1 MPRRGRGVVEILAV
15 MVVGVLVGATVFPE
29 RLKGLNEKLT
39 LAATALLIFSMGV
52 LLGGRDAFLEELG
65 TVGWASV
72 LFCVVPVAFSTAAVY
87 LLTNLFMSDIARRP
101 AGQHVASVQES
112 ACEGDAS
119 GGGEAVMIAVAV
131 GALLLGTAY
140 GLAGVPFAPLDLV
153 ASRSDIILY
162 VLLFLV
168 GISVGGSRG
177 LLGKLRQYHVRVL
190 IIPAGIVIGS
200 VAGGLV
206 CAPLTGMSLPV
217 GGAVASGLGWYSL
230 AGVVMTDIAGAQVG
244 SITFLANLLRELV
257 SFFSIPWIAKH
268 LNYPT
273 CIAPAGATSED
284 TTLPMLIRC
293 TNGETV
299 VLSVLNG
306 VICSALV
313 PVLIEGFHQLM

>member
-1 MPRRGRGVVEILAV
+1 MAA
-15 MVVGVLVGATVFPE
+15 GVLVGATVFPA

-39 LAATALLIFSMGV
+39 LAATGLLIFSMGV
-52 LLGGRDAFLEELG
+52 LLAGRDSFLEELG
-65 TVGWASV
+65 QVGWASI
-72 LFCVVPVAFSTAAVY
+72 LFCLVPVAFSTIAVY
-87 LLTNLFMSDIARRP
+87 ALTNLIMSDIA
-101 AGQHVASVQES
+101 
-112 ACEGDAS
+112 
-119 GGGEAVMIAVAV
+119 
-131 GALLLGTAY
+131 Y
-140 GLAGVPFAPLDLV
+140 GLSGVSLAPVDLV
-153 ASRSDIILY
+153 ADHSEAVLY
-162 VLLFLV
+162 ALMFFV

-190 IIPAGIVIGS
+190 IIPAGIVAGS
-200 VAGGLV
+200 VLGGLV
-206 CAPLTGMSLPV
+206 CAPLAGMSLPT
-217 GGAVASGLGWYSL
+217 GAAVASGLGWYSL
-230 AGVVMTDIAGAQVG
+230 AGVMMTDIAGAQVG

-257 SFFSIPWIAKH
+257 SFFGIPWIAKH

-313 PVLIEGFHQLM
+313 PVLIEAFHQFM

>member
-1 MPRRGRGVVEILAV
+1 MEILAV
-15 MVVGVLVGATVFPE
+15 MVAGVLVGATVFPA

-39 LAATALLIFSMGV
+39 LVATALLIFSMGV
-52 LLGGRDAFLEELG
+52 LLAGRDSFLEELG
-65 TVGWASV
+65 AVGWASV
-72 LFCVVPVAFSTAAVY
+72 LFCLVPVAFSTAAVY
-87 LLTNLFMSDIARRP
+87 GLTNLFLSDIARRP
-101 AGQHVASVQES
+101 PGPRVAAAQGGGAPGEP
-112 ACEGDAS
+112 AS
-119 GGGEAVMIAVAV
+119 RGEAVMIAAAV
-131 GALLLGTAY
+131 GALALGVAY
-140 GLAGVPFAPLDLV
+140 GLAGVPLAPVDFVADHSDAVLFALM
-153 ASRSDIILY
+153 
-162 VLLFLV
+162 FLV

-206 CAPLTGMSLPV
+206 CAPLAGMSLPE
-217 GGAVASGLGWYSL
+217 GAAVASGLGWYSL
-230 AGVVMTDIAGAQVG
+230 AGVMMTDIAGAQVG

-284 TTLPMLIRC
+284 TTLPMLVRC

-313 PVLIEGFHQLM
+313 PVLIEAFHQLM

>member
-1 MPRRGRGVVEILAV
+1 MEILVV
-15 MVVGVLVGATVFPE
+15 MVAGVLVGATVFPV

-39 LAATALLIFSMGV
+39 LVATGLLIFSMGV
-52 LLGGRDAFLEELG
+52 LLAGRDAFLEELG

-72 LFCVVPVAFSTAAVY
+72 LFCLVPVIFSTIVVY
-87 LLTNLFMSDIARRP
+87 ALSNLFMSDIARRP
-101 AGQHVASVQES
+101 AGPRVA
-112 ACEGDAS
+112 AS
-119 GGGEAVMIAVAV
+119 QSCAEDGANTGSEAVMIGVAV
-131 GALLLGTAY
+131 GALALGIAY
-140 GLAGVPFAPLDLV
+140 GLAGISVAPIDFMAGHTEV
-153 ASRSDIILY
+153 ILY
-162 VLLFLV
+162 ALMFFV

-200 VAGGLV
+200 VLGGLV
-206 CAPLTGMSLPV
+206 CAPLVGMSLPT
-217 GGAVASGLGWYSL
+217 GAAVASGLGWYSL
-230 AGVVMTDIAGAQVG
+230 AGVMMTDIAGAQVG

-313 PVLIEGFHQLM
+313 PVLIAAFQQLM

>member
-1 MPRRGRGVVEILAV
+1 MEILAV
-15 MVVGVLVGATVFPE
+15 MVAGVLVGATVFPA

-52 LLGGRDAFLEELG
+52 LLAGRDAFLEELG
-65 TVGWASV
+65 AVGWASV
-72 LFCVVPVAFSTAAVY
+72 LFCLVPVAFSTAAVY
-87 LLTNLFMSDIARRP
+87 GLTNLFLSDIARRP
-101 AGQHVASVQES
+101 PGPRVA
-112 ACEGDAS
+112 AAS
-119 GGGEAVMIAVAV
+119 GGGAPGESASCGEAVMIAVAV
-131 GALLLGTAY
+131 GALALGVAY
-140 GLAGVPFAPLDLV
+140 GLAGVPLAPVDFVADHSDAVLFALM
-153 ASRSDIILY
+153 
-162 VLLFLV
+162 FLV

-190 IIPAGIVIGS
+190 IVPAGIVIGS
-200 VAGGLV
+200 VLGGLA
-206 CAPLTGMSLPV
+206 CAPLVGMSLPE
-217 GGAVASGLGWYSL
+217 GAAVASGLGWYSL
-230 AGVVMTDIAGAQVG
+230 AGVMMTDIAGAKAG

-284 TTLPMLIRC
+284 TTLPMLVRC

-313 PVLIEGFHQLM
+313 PVLIEAFHQLM

>member
-1 MPRRGRGVVEILAV
+1 MEILAV
-15 MVVGVLVGATVFPE
+15 MVAGVLVGATVFPA

-39 LAATALLIFSMGV
+39 LVATALLIFSMGV
-52 LLGGRDAFLEELG
+52 LLAGRDAFLEELG
-65 TVGWASV
+65 AVGWASV
-72 LFCVVPVAFSTAAVY
+72 LFCLVPVAFSTAAVY
-87 LLTNLFMSDIARRP
+87 GLTNLFLSDIARRP
-101 AGQHVASVQES
+101 PGPRVAAAQ
-112 ACEGDAS
+112 
-119 GGGEAVMIAVAV
+119 GGG
-131 GALLLGTAY
+131 ALALGVAY
-140 GLAGVPFAPLDLV
+140 GLAGVPLAPVDFVADHSDAVLFALM
-153 ASRSDIILY
+153 
-162 VLLFLV
+162 FLV

-190 IIPAGIVIGS
+190 IVPAGIVIGS
-200 VAGGLV
+200 VLGGLA
-206 CAPLTGMSLPV
+206 CAPLVGMSLPE
-217 GGAVASGLGWYSL
+217 GAAVASGLGWYSL
-230 AGVVMTDIAGAQVG
+230 AGVMMTDIAGAKAG

-284 TTLPMLIRC
+284 TTLPMLVRC

-313 PVLIEGFHQLM
+313 PVLIEAFHQLM

>member
-1 MPRRGRGVVEILAV
+1 
-15 MVVGVLVGATVFPE
+15 
-29 RLKGLNEKLT
+29 
-39 LAATALLIFSMGV
+39 MGV
-52 LLGGRDAFLEELG
+52 LLAGRDAFLEELG
-65 TVGWASV
+65 SVGWASV
-72 LFCVVPVAFSTAAVY
+72 LFCLVPVVFSTIAVY
-87 LLTNLFMSDIARRP
+87 ALTNLFLSDIARRP
-101 AGQHVASVQES
+101 AGARVAAAQ
-112 ACEGDAS
+112 DAAS
-119 GGGEAVMIAVAV
+119 DGRLDAHGEAVMIGVAI
-131 GALLLGTAY
+131 GALVLGVAY
-140 GLAGVPFAPLDLV
+140 GLTGVSFAPVDFV
-153 ASRSDIILY
+153 AERSEVILY
-162 VLLFLV
+162 ALMFFV

-190 IIPAGIVIGS
+190 IIPAGIVVGS
-200 VAGGLV
+200 VVGGLV
-206 CAPLTGMSLPV
+206 CAPLVGMSLPT
-217 GGAVASGLGWYSL
+217 GAAVASGLGWYSL
-230 AGVVMTDIAGAQVG
+230 SGVMMTDIAGAQVG

>member
-1 MPRRGRGVVEILAV
+1 MEILVV
-15 MVVGVLVGATVFPE
+15 MVAGVLVGATVFPA

-39 LAATALLIFSMGV
+39 LAATGLLIFSMGV
-52 LLGGRDAFLEELG
+52 LLAGRESFLEELG

-72 LFCVVPVAFSTAAVY
+72 LFCLVPVAFSTIAVY
-87 LLTNLFMSDIARRP
+87 ALTSLFMSDIARRP
-101 AGQHVASVQES
+101 AGPRVAAAQED
-112 ACEGDAS
+112 AEGAA
-119 GGGEAVMIAVAV
+119 GARGEAAMIGVAV
-131 GALLLGTAY
+131 GAIAFGAAY
-140 GLAGVPFAPLDLV
+140 GLANVPIAPVDFV
-153 ASRSDIILY
+153 AGHSEAILY
-162 VLLFLV
+162 ALMFFV

-190 IIPAGIVIGS
+190 IVPAGIVIGS
-200 VAGGLV
+200 VLGGLA
-206 CAPLTGMSLPV
+206 CAPLAGMPLPTGA
-217 GGAVASGLGWYSL
+217 AVASGLGWYSL
-230 AGVVMTDIAGAQVG
+230 AGVMMTDIAGAQVG

-313 PVLIEGFHQLM
+313 PVLIEAFHQFM

>member
-1 MPRRGRGVVEILAV
+1 MEILAV
-15 MVVGVLVGATVFPE
+15 MVAGVLVGATVFPA

-39 LAATALLIFSMGV
+39 LVATALLIFSMGV
-52 LLGGRDAFLEELG
+52 LLAGRDSFLEELG
-65 TVGWASV
+65 AVGWASV
-72 LFCVVPVAFSTAAVY
+72 LFCLVPVAFSTAAVY
-87 LLTNLFMSDIARRP
+87 GLTNLFLSDIARRP
-101 AGQHVASVQES
+101 PGPRVAAAQGGGAPGEP
-112 ACEGDAS
+112 AS
-119 GGGEAVMIAVAV
+119 RGEAVMIAAAV
-131 GALLLGTAY
+131 GALALGVAY
-140 GLAGVPFAPLDLV
+140 GLAGVPLAPVDFVADHSDAVLFALM
-153 ASRSDIILY
+153 
-162 VLLFLV
+162 FLV

-190 IIPAGIVIGS
+190 IIPVGIVAGS

-206 CAPLTGMSLPV
+206 CAPLAGMSLPE
-217 GGAVASGLGWYSL
+217 GAAVASGLGWYSL
-230 AGVVMTDIAGAQVG
+230 AGVMMTDIAGAQAG

-284 TTLPMLIRC
+284 TTLPMLVRC

-313 PVLIEGFHQLM
+313 PVLIEAFHQLM

>member
-1 MPRRGRGVVEILAV
+1 MEILIVMVAGVV
-15 MVVGVLVGATVFPE
+15 VGATVFPE

-52 LLGGRDAFLEELG
+52 LLAGRDAFLDELG
-65 TVGWASV
+65 AVGWSSL
-72 LFCVVPVAFSTAAVY
+72 LFCLVPVVLSTIAVY
-87 LLTNLFMSDIARRP
+87 ALTNLFLSDIARRP
-101 AGQHVASVQES
+101 AGARVAAAQ
-112 ACEGDAS
+112 DAAS
-119 GGGEAVMIAVAV
+119 DGGPDARGEAVMIGVAV
-131 GALLLGTAY
+131 GALVLGAAY
-140 GLAGVPFAPLDLV
+140 GLAGVSFAPVDFV
-153 ASRSDIILY
+153 AERSEAILY
-162 VLLFLV
+162 ALMFFV

-190 IIPAGIVIGS
+190 IIPAGIVAGS
-200 VAGGLV
+200 VAGGLL
-206 CAPLTGMSLPV
+206 CAPLAGMSLPE
-217 GGAVASGLGWYSL
+217 GAAVASGLGWYSL
-230 AGVVMTDIAGAQVG
+230 AGVMMTDIAGAQVG

>member
-1 MPRRGRGVVEILAV
+1 MEILAV
-15 MVVGVLVGATVFPE
+15 MVAGVLVGATVFPA

-39 LAATALLIFSMGV
+39 LVATALLIFSMGV
-52 LLGGRDAFLEELG
+52 LLAGRDSFLEELG
-65 TVGWASV
+65 AVGWASV
-72 LFCVVPVAFSTAAVY
+72 LFCLVPVAFSTAAVY
-87 LLTNLFMSDIARRP
+87 GLTNLFLSDIARRP
-101 AGQHVASVQES
+101 PGPRVAAAQGGGAPGEP
-112 ACEGDAS
+112 AS
-119 GGGEAVMIAVAV
+119 RGEAVMIAAAV
-131 GALLLGTAY
+131 GALALGVAY
-140 GLAGVPFAPLDLV
+140 GLAGVPLAPVDFVADHSDAVLFALM
-153 ASRSDIILY
+153 
-162 VLLFLV
+162 FLV

-190 IIPAGIVIGS
+190 IVPVGIVIGS

-206 CAPLTGMSLPV
+206 CAPLAGMSLPE
-217 GGAVASGLGWYSL
+217 GAAVASGLGWYSL
-230 AGVVMTDIAGAQVG
+230 AGVMMTDIAGAQVG

-284 TTLPMLIRC
+284 TTLPMLVRC

-313 PVLIEGFHQLM
+313 PVLIEAFHQLM

>member
-1 MPRRGRGVVEILAV
+1 MERGVVEILAV
-15 MVVGVLVGATVFPE
+15 MAAGVLVGATVFPA

-39 LAATALLIFSMGV
+39 LAATGLLIFSMGV
-52 LLGGRDAFLEELG
+52 LLAGRDSFLEELG
-65 TVGWASV
+65 QVGWASI
-72 LFCVVPVAFSTAAVY
+72 LFCLVPVAFSTIAVY
-87 LLTNLFMSDIARRP
+87 ALIFGVVFRAEGGADAR
-101 AGQHVASVQES
+101 
-112 ACEGDAS
+112 
-119 GGGEAVMIAVAV
+119 GEAVMIGVAV
-131 GALLLGTAY
+131 GALALGAAY
-140 GLAGVPFAPLDLV
+140 GLSGVSLAPVDLV
-153 ASRSDIILY
+153 ADHSEAVLY
-162 VLLFLV
+162 ALMFFV

-190 IIPAGIVIGS
+190 IIPAGIVAGS
-200 VAGGLV
+200 VLGGLV
-206 CAPLTGMSLPV
+206 CAPLAGMSLPT
-217 GGAVASGLGWYSL
+217 GAAVASGLGWYSL
-230 AGVVMTDIAGAQVG
+230 AGVMMTDIAGAQVG

-313 PVLIEGFHQLM
+313 PVLIEAFHQFM

>member
-1 MPRRGRGVVEILAV
+1 MEILAV
-15 MVVGVLVGATVFPE
+15 MVAGVLVGATVFPA

-52 LLGGRDAFLEELG
+52 LLAGRDAFLEELG

-72 LFCVVPVAFSTAAVY
+72 LFCLVPVAFSTIAVY
-87 LLTNLFMSDIARRP
+87 GLTNLFLSDIARRP
-101 AGQHVASVQES
+101 AGPRVAAAQ
-112 ACEGDAS
+112 DADAPAEPAS
-119 GGGEAVMIAVAV
+119 RGEAAMIAVAV
-131 GALLLGTAY
+131 GALALGVAH
-140 GLAGVPFAPLDLV
+140 GLAGVPLAPVDFVAGHSEAVLFALM
-153 ASRSDIILY
+153 
-162 VLLFLV
+162 FFV

-177 LLGKLRQYHVRVL
+177 LVGKLRQYHVRVL
-190 IIPAGIVIGS
+190 IIPAGIVAGS

-206 CAPLTGMSLPV
+206 CAPLAGMSLPE
-217 GGAVASGLGWYSL
+217 GAAVASGLGWYSL
-230 AGVVMTDIAGAQVG
+230 AGVMMTDIAGAQVG

>member
-1 MPRRGRGVVEILAV
+1 MEILAV
-15 MVVGVLVGATVFPE
+15 MVAGVLVGATVFPA

-52 LLGGRDAFLEELG
+52 LLAGRDAFLEELG

-72 LFCVVPVAFSTAAVY
+72 LFCLVPVAFSTIAVY
-87 LLTNLFMSDIARRP
+87 GLTNLFLSDIARRP
-101 AGQHVASVQES
+101 AGPRVAAAQ
-112 ACEGDAS
+112 DADAPVEPAS
-119 GGGEAVMIAVAV
+119 RGEAAMIAVAV
-131 GALLLGTAY
+131 GALALGVAY
-140 GLAGVPFAPLDLV
+140 GLAGVPLAPVDFVAGHSEAVLFALM
-153 ASRSDIILY
+153 
-162 VLLFLV
+162 FFV

-177 LLGKLRQYHVRVL
+177 LVGKLRQYHVRVL
-190 IIPAGIVIGS
+190 IIPAGIVAGS

-206 CAPLTGMSLPV
+206 CAPLAGMSLPE
-217 GGAVASGLGWYSL
+217 GAAVASGLGWYSL
-230 AGVVMTDIAGAQVG
+230 AGVMMTDIAGAQVG

>member
-1 MPRRGRGVVEILAV
+1 MEILAV

-39 LAATALLIFSMGV
+39 LTATALLIFSMGV

-65 TVGWASV
+65 TVGWTSI
-72 LFCVVPVAFSTAAVY
+72 LFCAVPVAFSTAAVY
-87 LLTNLFMSDIARRP
+87 LLTNLFMSDVARRP
-101 AGQHVASVQES
+101 AGRHVASTQQSAHEGES
-112 ACEGDAS
+112 S
-119 GGGEAVMIAVAV
+119 GTGETVMICAAV
-131 GALLLGTAY
+131 GALLLGVSY
-140 GLAGVPFAPLDLV
+140 GLADVPFAPLDLV
-153 ASRSDIILY
+153 ADHSDAVLY
-162 VLLFLV
+162 VLMFLV

-190 IIPAGIVIGS
+190 IIPSGIVVGS

-206 CAPLTGMSLPV
+206 CAALVGMPLPV

-230 AGVVMTDIAGAQVG
+230 AGVMMTGIAGAQVG

-313 PVLIEGFHQLM
+313 PILIEGFHQLM

>member
-1 MPRRGRGVVEILAV
+1 MEILAV
-15 MVVGVLVGATVFPE
+15 MVAGVLVGATVFPA

-39 LAATALLIFSMGV
+39 LVATALLIFSMGV
-52 LLGGRDAFLEELG
+52 LLAGRDAFLEELG
-65 TVGWASV
+65 AVGWASV
-72 LFCVVPVAFSTAAVY
+72 LFCLVPVAFSTAAVY
-87 LLTNLFMSDIARRP
+87 GLTNLFLSDIARRP
-101 AGQHVASVQES
+101 PGPRVAAAQGGGAPAEP
-112 ACEGDAS
+112 AS
-119 GGGEAVMIAVAV
+119 RGEAVMIAAAV
-131 GALLLGTAY
+131 GALALGVAY
-140 GLAGVPFAPLDLV
+140 GLAGVPLAPVDFVADHSDAVLFALM
-153 ASRSDIILY
+153 
-162 VLLFLV
+162 FLV

-190 IIPAGIVIGS
+190 IVPAGIVIGS
-200 VAGGLV
+200 VLGGLA
-206 CAPLTGMSLPV
+206 CAPLAGMSLPT
-217 GGAVASGLGWYSL
+217 GAAVASGLGWYSL
-230 AGVVMTDIAGAQVG
+230 AGVMMTDIAGAQVG

-313 PVLIEGFHQLM
+313 PVLIEAFHQFM

>member
-1 MPRRGRGVVEILAV
+1 MEILAV
-15 MVVGVLVGATVFPE
+15 MVAGVLVGATVFPA

-52 LLGGRDAFLEELG
+52 LLAGRDAFLEELG

-72 LFCVVPVAFSTAAVY
+72 LFCLVPVAFSAIAVY
-87 LLTNLFMSDIARRP
+87 GLTNLFLSDIARRP
-101 AGQHVASVQES
+101 AGPRVAAAQ
-112 ACEGDAS
+112 DADAPTEPAS
-119 GGGEAVMIAVAV
+119 RGEAAMIAVAV
-131 GALLLGTAY
+131 GALALGVAY
-140 GLAGVPFAPLDLV
+140 GLAGVPLAPVDFVAGHSEAVLFALM
-153 ASRSDIILY
+153 
-162 VLLFLV
+162 FFV

-177 LLGKLRQYHVRVL
+177 LVGKLRQYHVRVL
-190 IIPAGIVIGS
+190 IIPAGIVAGS

-206 CAPLTGMSLPV
+206 CAPLAGMSLPE
-217 GGAVASGLGWYSL
+217 GAAVASGLGWYSL
-230 AGVVMTDIAGAQVG
+230 AGVMMTDIAGAQVG